1 MRYRGDFCKIF
12 RFPAPSTKAVPL
24 RAISYPND
32 GNVESAIAARGA
44 GGQFASQH
52 MLARFMRATRTS
64 SVCRAQH
71 LLRRAYP
78 NDGIVEPVS
87 PARGAESHFARKQM
101 LSRAVREGQGRW
113 VNMGLRPIPF
123 FILGFRD

>member
-1 MRYRGDFCKIF
+1 ML
-12 RFPAPSTKAVPL
+12 SHV
-24 RAISYPND
+24 
-32 GNVESAIAARGA
+32 VIAA
-44 GGQFASQH
+44 
-52 MLARFMRATRTS
+52 RTS

-87 PARGAESHFARKQM
+87 PARGAGGQFARKQM

-113 VNMGLRPIPF
+113 VNMGCAPYPF
-123 FILGFRD
+123 LYSVSGIAEIVIAAREAENHTRMIRR